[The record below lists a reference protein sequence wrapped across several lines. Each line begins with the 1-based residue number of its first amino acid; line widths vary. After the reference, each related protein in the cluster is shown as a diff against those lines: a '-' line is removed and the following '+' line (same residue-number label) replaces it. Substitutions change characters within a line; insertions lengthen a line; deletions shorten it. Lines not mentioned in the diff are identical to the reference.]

1 MEMGTFHVVM
11 MAARYSAVGVERVDF
26 CTAVDFVPMC
36 FVRSV
41 WDFI

>member
-11 MAARYSAVGVERVDF
+11 MAARYSVGVERADF
-26 CTAVDFVPMC
+26 CTAAVFVPMC

-41 WDFI
+41 

>member
-1 MEMGTFHVVM
+1 
-11 MAARYSAVGVERVDF
+11 VERVDF

-41 WDFI
+41 WDFIWTHLLHK